1 MHMLSSFS
9 VFELVYCPTT
19 LFGTPVPGKVVAE
32 GIPIWCDQSF
42 CTTEG
47 KLPSRPDIEG
57 TNEC

>member
-19 LFGTPVPGKVVAE
+19 LFGTPVPVKVVAE

-42 CTTEG
+42 CTAEG
-47 KLPSRPDIEG
+47 KLPSSARYRRH
-57 TNEC
+57 